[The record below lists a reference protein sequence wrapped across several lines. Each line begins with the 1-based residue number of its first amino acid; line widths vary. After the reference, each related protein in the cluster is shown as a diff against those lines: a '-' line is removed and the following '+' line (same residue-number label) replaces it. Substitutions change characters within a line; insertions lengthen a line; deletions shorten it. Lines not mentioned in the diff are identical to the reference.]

1 MDITSFSKCWS
12 MSRSCC
18 RDEVIK
24 QQVSDL
30 ELSMSLPDR
39 EEEEEVNQEKRPS
52 ATLILIPGQRQE
64 QRLPIGRTDLWLNL
78 FLSVCKSTV

>member
-39 EEEEEVNQEKRPS
+39 EEEEVNQEKRPS

-64 QRLPIGRTDLWLNL
+64 TGSCRGSQLEGLIYG
-78 FLSVCKSTV
+78 

>member
-1 MDITSFSKCWS
+1 MDITSFRKCWS

-39 EEEEEVNQEKRPS
+39 EEEEVNQEKRPS

-78 FLSVCKSTV
+78 LKIR